1 MIHIEGQ
8 GHTIPIEVDQ
18 DHLIMSE
25 VVQGH
30 MIIAEVVQGH
40 MIAEVGQGHI
50 MAEVGQGHM
59 IMTEVGQ
66 GHQIQKEAH
75 HLLDLQFL
83 YVAIP
88 DPFQEVGQDHQTIQ
102 LEVGHCHL
110 YILM

>member
-30 MIIAEVVQGH
+30 MIIAEV
-40 MIAEVGQGHI
+40 
-50 MAEVGQGHM
+50 GQGHM
-59 IMTEVGQ
+59 IIVEVGQDHMIIAEVGQ

>member
-30 MIIAEVVQGH
+30 MIIAEVGQGH
-40 MIAEVGQGHI
+40 MIIVEVGQGHI
-50 MAEVGQGHM
+50 IIA
-59 IMTEVGQ
+59 EVGQ

>member
-40 MIAEVGQGHI
+40 MIIAEVGQGHVI
-50 MAEVGQGHM
+50 IA
-59 IMTEVGQ
+59 EVGQ

-102 LEVGHCHL
+102 LEVGHCYL

>member
-30 MIIAEVVQGH
+30 MIIAEVGQGH
-40 MIAEVGQGHI
+40 MIIV
-50 MAEVGQGHM
+50 EVGQGHM
-59 IMTEVGQ
+59 IIAEVGQ

>member
-30 MIIAEVVQGH
+30 MIIAEV
-40 MIAEVGQGHI
+40 GQGHI

-59 IMTEVGQ
+59 IIAEVGQ

>member
-18 DHLIMSE
+18 DHLIIAE

-30 MIIAEVVQGH
+30 MIIAEV
-40 MIAEVGQGHI
+40 
-50 MAEVGQGHM
+50 GQGHM
-59 IMTEVGQ
+59 IIAEVGQ

>member
-18 DHLIMSE
+18 DHLIIAE

-30 MIIAEVVQGH
+30 MIIAEVVQDH
-40 MIAEVGQGHI
+40 MII
-50 MAEVGQGHM
+50 
-59 IMTEVGQ
+59 TEVGQ

-88 DPFQEVGQDHQTIQ
+88 DPFQEIGQDHQTIQ

>member
-18 DHLIMSE
+18 DHLIIAE
-25 VVQGH
+25 VVQGY
-30 MIIAEVVQGH
+30 MIIAEVVQDH
-40 MIAEVGQGHI
+40 MII
-50 MAEVGQGHM
+50 
-59 IMTEVGQ
+59 TEVGQ

>member
-18 DHLIMSE
+18 DHLIIAE
-25 VVQGH
+25 VIQGH
-30 MIIAEVVQGH
+30 MIIAEV
-40 MIAEVGQGHI
+40 
-50 MAEVGQGHM
+50 GQGHM
-59 IMTEVGQ
+59 IIAEVGQ

-88 DPFQEVGQDHQTIQ
+88 DPFQEVGQDHQTQ
-102 LEVGHCHL
+102 SCQA
-110 YILM
+110 YIDLILLHGITVIFVYYYSP

>member
-18 DHLIMSE
+18 DHLIIAE

-30 MIIAEVVQGH
+30 MIIAEV
-40 MIAEVGQGHI
+40 
-50 MAEVGQGHM
+50 GQGHM
-59 IMTEVGQ
+59 IIAEVGQ

-102 LEVGHCHL
+102 LEVGPCHL

>member
-30 MIIAEVVQGH
+30 MIIAEV
-40 MIAEVGQGHI
+40 GQGHVI
-50 MAEVGQGHM
+50 IA
-59 IMTEVGQ
+59 EVGQ

-102 LEVGHCHL
+102 LEVGHCYL

>member
-18 DHLIMSE
+18 DHLIIAE

-30 MIIAEVVQGH
+30 MIIAEVVQDH
-40 MIAEVGQGHI
+40 MII
-50 MAEVGQGHM
+50 
-59 IMTEVGQ
+59 TEVGQ

>member
-8 GHTIPIEVDQ
+8 DHTIHIEVDQ

-40 MIAEVGQGHI
+40 MII
-50 MAEVGQGHM
+50 AEVGQGHM
-59 IMTEVGQ
+59 IIAEVGQ

>member
-30 MIIAEVVQGH
+30 MIIA
-40 MIAEVGQGHI
+40 
-50 MAEVGQGHM
+50 
-59 IMTEVGQ
+59 EVGQ

>member
-30 MIIAEVVQGH
+30 MIIAEVGQGH
-40 MIAEVGQGHI
+40 MII
-50 MAEVGQGHM
+50 AEVGQGHM
-59 IMTEVGQ
+59 IIAEVGQ